1 MGDNE
6 SEAYHFQLEQVEHA
20 LAGDPTNEELLTLQR
35 DLKELIALTT
45 QYEQVSSGNNNNS
58 STQPPPSDISG
69 RKRSRS
75 PSLSSP
81 STDTTLQTPPAKT
94 RSVLAAHQFSV
105 GQEVKA
111 KWSQDG
117 QYYKATITA
126 IGGADQIFSVQFR
139 GYKDIEVVSVGDIEP
154 LEKDKRKGI
163 FEGIKGVGGSNNS
176 GGGGG
181 DSDSSGRIGV
191 SVGDDGSNG
200 ANKKK
205 KTKKVSE
212 VEVKKNAWLNFAGG
226 GDKKKKKQKVAP
238 INKKSIF
245 KTPDNPES
253 KVGVV
258 GSGRGMTSYQQR
270 GKHSFTN
277 SLDEE

>member
-20 LAGDPTNEELLTLQR
+20 LLGDPTNEELLTLQN

-45 QYEQVSSGNNNNS
+45 QYEQVSSGS
-58 STQPPPSDISG
+58 TTQPPPSDAAG

-81 STDTTLQTPPAKT
+81 STDATLQTPPAKT

-163 FEGIKGVGGSNNS
+163 FEGIKGVSSSNNS
-176 GGGGG
+176 GG
-181 DSDSSGRIGV
+181 DSDGSGRIGV

-205 KTKKVSE
+205 KSKKVSE

-253 KVGVV
+253 KGKKE
-258 GSGRGMTSYQQR
+258 GDGRLKCR
-270 GKHSFTN
+270 K
-277 SLDEE
+277 

>member
-1 MGDNE
+1 MSDNE
-6 SEAYHFQLEQVEHA
+6 TEMYQFQLEQVEHA
-20 LAGDPTNEELLTLQR
+20 LASDPTNEELLKLQN

-45 QYEQVSSGNNNNS
+45 QYEQQTTSSNNPTKDTNNKGTPTDS
-58 STQPPPSDISG
+58 

-75 PSLSSP
+75 PSASSP
-81 STDTTLQTPPAKT
+81 TTDSPRTLSRPSSALVT
-94 RSVLAAHQFSV
+94 HQFSV

-139 GYKDIEVVSVGDIEP
+139 GYKDIEVVSLADIEP

-163 FEGIKGVGGSNNS
+163 FEGIKVGKEDSRTASPSSVGV
-176 GGGGG
+176 
-181 DSDSSGRIGV
+181 V
-191 SVGDDGSNG
+191 SVGDDVLAGS
-200 ANKKK
+200 NKKK
-205 KTKKVSE
+205 KVKKVSE
-212 VEVKKNAWLNFAGG
+212 AEVKKNAWLDFAK
-226 GDKKKKKQKVAP
+226 GDKKKNKKQKVAP

-258 GSGRGMTSYQQR
+258 GSGRGMTSYQQP
-270 GKHSFTN
+270 GKHSFN
-277 SLDEE
+277 NNVDDE